1 MAKKWKVAFI
11 AQKETLSD
19 GETEGF
25 KLGPSDYELPLSQV
39 FPLTNQGNT
48 YFFMVFNANKNQA
61 LITYN
66 WNEFRGIGESITD
79 CYKDTI
85 ARVAA
90 GIGNGTLNEVK
101 YMIRAN
107 YKVGGEWTSGNIHD
121 FETAGSPEPV
131 YFTNLIDM
139 FGVE

>member
-1 MAKKWKVAFI
+1 MKWKVAFI
-11 AQKETLSD
+11 AQKESWVEGD
-19 GETEGF
+19 ETVEGF
-25 KLGPSDYELPLSQV
+25 KLGPSDYKVRLPQAFILAS
-39 FPLTNQGNT
+39 QGNT
-48 YFFMVFNANKNQA
+48 YFFMVFNAGKSQA
-61 LITYN
+61 LTAYD
-66 WNEFRGIGESITD
+66 WDEFRGVGQTIAD
-79 CYKDTI
+79 CYKDVV

-90 GIGNGTLNEVK
+90 GVGNGTLNEIK
-101 YMIRAN
+101 YMIRAH